1 MYDFLRDF
9 FLFCF
14 ILYDFIAHLPFLCL
28 PPLTTHQL
36 LFPTVLFFYLFC
48 IFLLLLFVDMLDPLF
63 GSIIFFYTSFIRFGL
78 CLCVTSHEFQRLAAF
93 LFLFVFFLCEFFL
106 SGFVMFVDS
115 TEILKNTLILKG
127 FRFTN
132 ENISIR
138 IETQLKHFLIL
149 FLPLLIGIKF
159 PLVII
164 VSHIFLSLDFAC
176 LSLWVGICCLLPSS
190 LYTSLLFFFSN

>member
-1 MYDFLRDF
+1 MIF
-9 FLFCF
+9 FFCF
-14 ILYDFIAHLPFLCL
+14 VSFYVILSL
-28 PPLTTHQL
+28 
-36 LFPTVLFFYLFC
+36 
-48 IFLLLLFVDMLDPLF
+48 IFLSFVSRRSQHTNFCFPQFYSFTCFASLFLYCLSTCLIHSSVVL
-63 GSIIFFYTSFIRFGL
+63 IFLHKFYSIRFM
-78 CLCVTSHEFQRLAAF
+78 
-93 LFLFVFFLCEFFL
+93 FVCNFARVSAIGSFSFFVCFFFVCEFFL
-106 SGFVMFVDS
+106 FGFVMFVDS
-115 TEILKNTLILKG
+115 TEILKKTLILKG

-190 LYTSLLFFFSN
+190 LYTSLLFFSN